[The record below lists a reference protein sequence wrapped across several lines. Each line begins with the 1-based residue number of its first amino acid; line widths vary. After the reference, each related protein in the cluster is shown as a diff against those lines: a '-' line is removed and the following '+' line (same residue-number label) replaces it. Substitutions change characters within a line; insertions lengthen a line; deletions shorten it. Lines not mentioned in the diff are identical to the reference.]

1 MKTTPKG
8 FRVAVVGASTL
19 LGKELLNVL
28 EERSF
33 PISRLITFE
42 DEVDEDLPLPIV
54 DLQESS
60 HVAVSDANLGAADV
74 DIVFI
79 AGPPTTTVPEFLGH
93 ASPAS
98 STLFRII
105 DMTGML
111 QESPGRILS
120 VPALERSGA
129 PVVVTS
135 TGPECNTLVGL
146 HPAAIMIS
154 TLLLR
159 LTSKFPVT
167 GAVANVFSPASEV
180 GPKAIEE
187 LQKQTVNLLSFQKVP
202 ETVFGAQLAFNMLA
216 RPGKSAGKVVAQ
228 AEKSLRQQLRE
239 YLGDRVPLPV
249 VRVLQVPV
257 FYSLAISMYV
267 ETAQPAEAGEL
278 AKALQG
284 ERVHVGRSPEPAPS
298 PLKAAGSDEILVDVP
313 QADPEHR
320 AGVWIWAAADSLR
333 LSAINAAEIAE
344 NLRARFQLRTPYAI

>member
-8 FRVAVVGASTL
+8 FRVAVVGGSTL

-28 EERSF
+28 EERAF

-42 DEVDEDLPLPIV
+42 DEEDEESPLPII

-60 HVAVSDANLGAADV
+60 HVTVTDANLSETDV

-79 AGPPTTTVPEFLGH
+79 AGPPTKNVPPFLNH
-93 ASPAS
+93 S
-98 STLFRII
+98 SLSSATLFRII
-105 DMTGML
+105 DLIGKF

-129 PVVVTS
+129 SVVVTS
-135 TGPECNTLVGL
+135 TGPESNTLIAL

-159 LTSKFPVT
+159 LASKFPVT
-167 GAVANVFSPASEV
+167 GAVVNVFNPASEL
-180 GPKAIEE
+180 GPRAIEE

-202 ETVFGAQLAFNMLA
+202 ETVFGSQLAFNMLA
-216 RPGKSAGKVVAQ
+216 RPGKSAGKLLAQ
-228 AEKSLRQQLRE
+228 AEYGIRKQLHE

-249 VRVLQVPV
+249 IRVLQVPV

-284 ERVHVGRSPEPAPS
+284 ERIRIGRVSEPAPS
-298 PLKAAGSDEILVDVP
+298 PLTAAGDDEILVDTP
-313 QADPEHR
+313 QGDPEHP
-320 AGVWIWAAADSLR
+320 AGLWIWAAADSLR
-333 LSAINAAEIAE
+333 LAAINAAEIAE
-344 NLRARFQLRTPYAI
+344 NLRARFQLPTPYAN